1 MRFVADGPSI
11 PDTLLEE
18 RDLGNVVFFCGA
30 GVSVPAGLPNFTDLT
45 IRVMKALGTPDD
57 APSRRLFKTLD
68 DAHID
73 DPSLDQVFN
82 QLNEEYSR
90 DEVERT
96 VNQILATPKK
106 ALGALVH
113 NSRSRSI
120 IALHPEIRGPA

>member
-1 MRFVADGPSI
+1 
-11 PDTLLEE
+11 
-18 RDLGNVVFFCGA
+18 
-30 GVSVPAGLPNFTDLT
+30 
-45 IRVMKALGTPDD
+45 MKALGTPDD

-106 ALGALVH
+106 ALGDTHSVILRLSRHSSRRPRLVTT
-113 NSRSRSI
+113 NFDLLFERADRTVLSS
-120 IALHPEIRGPA
+120 